1 MMRFFGLKE
10 KVPGVI
16 PPYADVRR
24 IGARVLAIRLVAL
37 DDAVRSAQM
46 AEMTDSNS
54 SLDDPDYSEF
64 AWSRFRRILKAMAVV
79 SVLTGLVALG
89 WMYYFIGGMT
99 IAIALAT
106 VLGVGLT
113 VFMAAALMG
122 LVFLSSGSGHDEQV
136 DAQGKK
142 SAQHRNLK
150 S

>member
-1 MMRFFGLKE
+1 
-10 KVPGVI
+10 
-16 PPYADVRR
+16 
-24 IGARVLAIRLVAL
+24 
-37 DDAVRSAQM
+37 
-46 AEMTDSNS
+46 MTDSQS

-64 AWSRFRRILKAMAVV
+64 AWRRFRRILKAMAVV

-106 VLGVGLT
+106 VLGVSLT

-150 S
+150 P